1 METPMKITRLEA
13 IPVRVPLK
21 PAMTTKTAHGD
32 HHTSDYVIVRVHTD
46 AGISGLGEATVSA
59 LWSGET
65 SKSCVAAINDLIG
78 PALIGEDPTRI
89 TALRRRIDFLI
100 KLNPFTK
107 AAIEMALWDISG
119 KALGVPVYQLLGGK
133 LRDVIPTKMMIGA
146 FDLPRVRS
154 LAEQFLNWG
163 VRCLKVKV
171 GIDLAG
177 DIARV
182 AAVREVAGPDI
193 LMTVDANCGWNVTT
207 ARIALARLRPFNL
220 LVAEQPIPTG
230 DTDAMAALRALG
242 TIPIMADESVFTLS
256 DAWNVLRAHA
266 ADVISVYPGK
276 NGGIAG
282 AIEIAV
288 AAQAAGVTCHVGSN
302 LELGIGSAAMLHLAC
317 AAPNIDS
324 AAYPADILG
333 PHYHESDLLTEP
345 LALLPDGAR
354 VPDGPGLG
362 VTLDEDQLGRFRVD
376 G

>member
-1 METPMKITRLEA
+1 MRITRIEA

-21 PAMTTKTAHGD
+21 AGMVTKTAHGD

-46 AGISGLGEATVSA
+46 AGIIGLGEATVSA

-65 SKSCVAAINDLIG
+65 SKSCVAAIHDLIG
-78 PALIGEDPTRI
+78 PALVGSDPTRI
-89 TALRRRIDFLI
+89 TALRKQMDFLI

-107 AAIEMALWDISG
+107 SAVEMALWDITG

-154 LAEQFLNWG
+154 LAEQFLGWG
-163 VRCLKVKV
+163 IRCLKVKV

-182 AAVREVAGPDI
+182 RAVRELAGPEI
-193 LMTVDANCGWNVTT
+193 PITIDANCGWNVTT
-207 ARIALARLRPFNL
+207 ARIALEQLRPFNL
-220 LVAEQPIPTG
+220 LVAEQPIAPG
-230 DTDAMAALRALG
+230 DTESMAYLRTVG
-242 TIPIMADESVFTLS
+242 GIPIMADESVFTLA

-276 NGGIAG
+276 NGGIA
-282 AIEIAV
+282 ASIEIAHV
-288 AAQAAGVTCHVGSN
+288 AQAAGIPCHVGSN
-302 LELGIGSAAMLHLAC
+302 LELGIGSAAMLHLA
-317 AAPNIDS
+317 AAVPNIDS
-324 AAYPADILG
+324 ATYPADILG
-333 PHYHESDLLTEP
+333 PHYHEADLLTEP
-345 LALLPDGAR
+345 LDLKPDGAR

-362 VTLDEDQLGRFRVD
+362 VVLDEDQLQHFRVD
-376 G
+376 L